1 MDELEL
7 VMAQQG
13 YISGLFSLLLKVCSL
28 GSFVIGIGF
37 IAFGCVLESPPK
49 AFVPG

>member
-1 MDELEL
+1 
-7 VMAQQG
+7 MAEQG
-13 YISGLFSLLLKVCSL
+13 YIRGMFSLMLKVFAL

>member
-1 MDELEL
+1 
-7 VMAQQG
+7 MAQQG
-13 YISGLFSLLLKVCSL
+13 YVSGLFSLLLKTFSL

-49 AFVPG
+49 TFVPG